1 VTVNSINRFFIAVN
15 VEISNQDENPDKE
28 LIRFEFIELMVR
40 IAHEKYKRFG
50 EAKTY
55 AEAF

>member
-1 VTVNSINRFFIAVN
+1 
-15 VEISNQDENPDKE
+15 
-28 LIRFEFIELMVR
+28 MVR

-55 AEAF
+55 AEAFLKLLNNNIYPFNYADEWQVFRE